1 MARLPLTI
9 GVPVFN
15 GERYLREALAGIQAQ
30 TFADFEVVIAD
41 NASTDGTEE
50 IARAVVA
57 EDARFRYVR
66 RERNLGLVGNYNRLF
81 EETTGEYFAWLA
93 ADDVVRPDFCGACV
107 ALLEEHPEAA
117 AATTEILLIDSAG
130 RVLGP
135 DPEPIRAD
143 HPDRAVRFA
152 ELASFDH
159 YCQFTYGAYRR
170 SMMARTRLMLPFF
183 WSSDRLFLAELAL
196 QGTLVRDPRHLYLV
210 RQHAE
215 RVTLGGRAKFYAGLA
230 APQRGTT
237 LRYSRE
243 LRRGIE
249 HAGLDP
255 DEKRRVLRALWR
267 WRLRHSH
274 RIARSAAG
282 AMASAGVRAVIPRQT
297 RPAAPAR
304 HARSSG

>member
-1 MARLPLTI
+1 MGAAQPLLTI

-81 EETTGEYFAWLA
+81 EETTGEYFAWHDG
-93 ADDVVRPDFCGACV
+93 DDKTAPEFYQACLD
-107 ALLEEHPEAA
+107 LLRARPEAA

-152 ELASFDH
+152 ELASFRH
-159 YCQFTYGAYRR
+159 YSQFTYGAYRR

-243 LRRGIE
+243 LRRAVD
-249 HAGLDP
+249 HAQLVG
-255 DEKRRVLRALWR
+255 EERERVLRALR
-267 WRLRHSH
+267 GWRLRNSH
-274 RIARSAAG
+274 RLVRSAVG
-282 AMASAGVRAVIPRQT
+282 AAVGAGVERMT
-297 RPAAPAR
+297 R
-304 HARSSG
+304 